1 MDQLVNDGLIPP
13 HGGRRVVGG
22 RDHFNIFSFML
33 LLLLHSFTDV
43 SISLSLSLSLSLYVC
58 FFPFFPS
65 LYLIVFDCVDDG

>member
-43 SISLSLSLSLSLYVC
+43 SISLSLSLSLSLC
-58 FFPFFPS
+58 LFLSFLSIF
-65 LYLIVFDCVDDG
+65 VFDCF